1 MNNNNFLDQDISSGE
16 SSEVD
21 DNFFDPFDWSD
32 PFNQIS
38 DRFDQIGKE
47 KEMAEEEGEELLRQ
61 AESST
66 VELKS
71 PETVQELLE
80 ETKSTE
86 ADKSM
91 YILQK
96 PSMPNL
102 RVDKNG
108 VDPITP
114 TDRFSQTIAEED
126 LSRSTFD
133 AEGNASSAEKEPPSQ
148 SILADSSSSSI
159 EDTFADF
166 LRKEVQSVT
175 AEDGKFDTRPIPFFP
190 GAHFDKETLAQAKF
204 TPVPEKK
211 IGPDTQILPDLRDHR
226 KRKQETN
233 NTAKAAVD
241 AGISVE
247 TVSETTTGNQ
257 QFESYEK
264 ETEHA
269 SSIYH
274 NDMVTKE
281 ASIPESSESVNA
293 MADPDPEENS
303 ISSEPSICQN
313 PPDSVLSTED
323 KAPMSRKEQ
332 KRTEKR
338 AQKKASAVS
347 KKQSKH
353 SAKIDRK
360 TQKFERKAEKLEEK
374 KGKEGESIGS
384 KIFSWASFLILQ
396 MVILFVFSDI
406 YSLTYPSSGYTGLF
420 GVGKAVVV
428 SESMY
433 PTLKVDDI
441 IIYQK
446 PELDTYK
453 EGDIVVYKK
462 TEANGSERLIVHRI
476 VAVEGTQVITCGDN
490 NNGIHDPAINREQI
504 CGVVVLKI
512 PYIGGILRKI
522 HTVPGFI
529 VSFGIIAVYI
539 LIWDAVRRKK
549 RKKHLATITGN
560 KDAQDILKGI
570 L

>member
-1 MNNNNFLDQDISSGE
+1 MNNNNFLDQDLSPGE
-16 SSEVD
+16 SPEVD

-38 DRFDQIGKE
+38 DQFDQIGKE
-47 KEMAEEEGEELLRQ
+47 KETVEEKGEELLRQ
-61 AESST
+61 AEPST
-66 VELKS
+66 VELKP
-71 PETVQELLE
+71 PETAQALQEKAKPTAL
-80 ETKSTE
+80 
-86 ADKSM
+86 DKSLH
-91 YILQK
+91 ILQK
-96 PSMPNL
+96 PSMPDL

-108 VDPITP
+108 VDLITP
-114 TDRFSQTIAEED
+114 TDQFSQTIAEED
-126 LSRSTFD
+126 LSRPTFD
-133 AEGNASSAEKEPPSQ
+133 TKESVPAAEKEPPSQ
-148 SILADSSSSSI
+148 STPADSSSSLS

-166 LRKEVQSVT
+166 LRKEAQSAT

-190 GAHFDKETLAQAKF
+190 GAHFDAEALAQAKF
-204 TPVPEKK
+204 TPAPEKK
-211 IGPDTQILPDLRDHR
+211 IGPDTQILPDLRDYR
-226 KRKQETN
+226 KQKQETN
-233 NTAKAAVD
+233 NTTKASTDVE
-241 AGISVE
+241 ISVE
-247 TVSETTTGNQ
+247 AAGSEATTTNQ
-257 QFESYEK
+257 HFESYKK

-269 SSIYH
+269 SSVYD
-274 NDMVTKE
+274 NDPITEWSSVPDT
-281 ASIPESSESVNA
+281 SESAEPVSVT
-293 MADPDPEENS
+293 ADPDPEEDF
-303 ISSEPSICQN
+303 ISSESSISQN
-313 PPDSVLSTED
+313 PSGSASFAENED
-323 KAPMSRKEQ
+323 PKSRKEQ
-332 KRTEKR
+332 KRAEKR
-338 AQKKASAVS
+338 S
-347 KKQSKH
+347 KKQSRH
-353 SAKIDRK
+353 SEKIDRK
-360 TQKFERKAEKLEEK
+360 TRKFERKAEKLEEK

-446 PELDTYK
+446 QELDTYK

-490 NNGIHDPAINREQI
+490 NNGVHDPAINREQI

-522 HTVPGFI
+522 HTVPGFV
-529 VSFGIIAVYI
+529 VSFGIIAIYI
-539 LIWDAVRRKK
+539 LIWDMARRKK
-549 RKKHLATITGN
+549 KKKHLATITGN